1 MADGEIVFNITGN
14 NQPLKDTLTDTTQ
27 TIKTETEKWGEDG
40 ETSAGKVDNAFASMI
55 KKVGG
60 YFAAAKI
67 GQYILDFA
75 KESVQYASDL
85 EEVQNVVDV
94 TFGASAKVID
104 EWAANASDKFGLTRL
119 QAKQFSST
127 IGAMAKSSGM
137 AGDEIVTMSTDL
149 AGLAADMASF
159 YNLDYE
165 TAFQKIRSGISGET
179 EPLKQLGINMSEAAL
194 SAYALAEGYETAYK
208 DMSQSERMF
217 LRYQY
222 LMSATADAHGDFERT
237 SDGFANSVRQ
247 LETLL
252 TELKAT
258 IGEALI
264 GPVTEALQG
273 LKKLFGYIVN
283 PDKTLMENFEDIND
297 ATDKEV
303 AKTEIEAEKARD
315 LVQVLEDIGD
325 PSGFLYAL
333 ADGTDAINKSQAE
346 WLETCRQLVGII
358 PELSEVVNVQTGEIK
373 GGTQAVQEYIDTWEQ
388 RRKQEAA
395 EKAIAAKEAAM
406 QERLGEIQQMEIELA
421 VAQKKAENARQ
432 AYNEMGGDERYDYL
446 NAMNAAQRTDEEQQE
461 FLDLDWQQDKML
473 NYQQTATDL
482 AEKLEETKDDYSLA
496 TEELKEYTVAAMEWA
511 GLLSDNASTAQA
523 GAEGVVTSVAAG
535 IDAQAPLVQAS
546 VDNINS
552 ILSQIGN
559 TGGQSMW
566 SGLNMG
572 GGYGAVLNGSH
583 ADGLDFVPFDNYL
596 ASLHEGESILTAE
609 EAKVWRN
616 FKNGQTANR
625 NSIDYGRMAGAI
637 WDNAP
642 QMVGGNVY
650 LDGQTVGRVIS
661 ASQANAYRNLQRSG
675 WQA

>member
-27 TIKTETEKWGEDG
+27 TIKTETEKWSEDG

-283 PDKTLMENFEDIND
+283 PDKTLMESFEDIND

-333 ADGTDAINKSQAE
+333 AGGTDAINKSQAE

-432 AYNEMGGDERYDYL
+432 AYNEMGGDERYNYL

-473 NYQQTATDL
+473 SYEESAAELAAT
-482 AEKLEETKDDYSLA
+482 LEETKDDYALA

-511 GLLSDNASTAQA
+511 GLLKDNASTAQA

-642 QMVGGNVY
+642 QMGGGNVY

>member
-1 MADGEIVFNITGN
+1 
-14 NQPLKDTLTDTTQ
+14 
-27 TIKTETEKWGEDG
+27 
-40 ETSAGKVDNAFASMI
+40 MI

-94 TFGASAKVID
+94 TFGASSKVID

-283 PDKTLMENFEDIND
+283 PDKTLMESFEDIND

-473 NYQQTATDL
+473 SYEESAAELAAT
-482 AEKLEETKDDYSLA
+482 LEETKDDYALA

-566 SGLNMG
+566 SGLNLG

-625 NSIDYGRMAGAI
+625 NTIDYGRMAGAI

-642 QMVGGNVY
+642 QMGGGNVY